1 MSLLLEQLEEVTRI
15 VDDKTTLKRLESL
28 DVLSKQM
35 SAEWV
40 LSKLKRVIDT
50 AIPDEGMVFTDD
62 ASVGIKAIE
71 KVVGILGLNAP
82 TKSINVNVRDNM
94 DNVKR
99 ILQTIEY
106 KEY

>member
-1 MSLLLEQLEEVTRI
+1 MSVLLEQLNDITRL
-15 VDDKTTLKRLESL
+15 VDDSTTIKRLDNL
-28 DVLSKQM
+28 DLLSKQM

-50 AIPDEGMVFTDD
+50 AIPDSGTVFTDD

-82 TKSINVNVRDNM
+82 TKSISVNVRDNM

-99 ILQTIEY
+99 ILETIEY